1 MIGDPGAL
9 IGEFAESAQD
19 LYSTAIGVEHEVQR
33 APHQPHSLPPGKA
46 AVYVFSLSDS
56 FGKGSPAG
64 SHRVLKVGKTGPN
77 SNARFQSQHYNL
89 GSSGSNLA
97 KSLLSHRILW
107 PYLGLNELSE
117 TNVAEWIES
126 NTDRDHFYL
135 DVKTGDEC
143 LSDLERYLR
152 ARLGPVF
159 EGG

>member
-9 IGEFAESAQD
+9 IREFAEVAPD
-19 LYSTAIGVEHEVQR
+19 LYTTAIDVEHEVLC
-33 APHQPHSLPPGKA
+33 APHQPPSLRPGKA

-64 SHRVLKVGKTGPN
+64 SHRVLKVGKASPN
-77 SNARFQSQHYNL
+77 SNARFQYQHYSL

-97 KSLLSHRILW
+97 KSLLSHPILW
-107 PYLGLNELSE
+107 PYLGLDELSE
-117 TNVAEWIES
+117 TDVAEWIKS

-135 DVKTGDEC
+135 DAKVGDAC
-143 LSDLERYLR
+143 LGDLERYLR

>member
-1 MIGDPGAL
+1 MISDPGAL
-9 IGEFAESAQD
+9 IREFAEAAQN

-33 APHQPHSLPPGKA
+33 APHQPHSLPPGRVA
-46 AVYVFSLSDS
+46 AYVFSLSDS
-56 FGKGSPAG
+56 YGKGSSAG
-64 SHRVLKVGKTGPN
+64 SHRVLKVGKASRN
-77 SNARFQSQHYNL
+77 SNARFQYQHYTP

-117 TNVAEWIES
+117 TDVAEWIKS

-135 DVKTGDEC
+135 DAKIGDAC
-143 LSDLERYLR
+143 LGDLERYLR